1 MGLSRIHEQGY
12 VHRDVSAKNIF
23 IKKINDGFTIPQIG
37 DFGLVRHSDM
47 KTTQRTMNDTF
58 SICYA
63 APEQM
68 KEVPD
73 KPTPLFDSWAAA
85 VILYEMLAG

>member
-1 MGLSRIHEQGY
+1 
-12 VHRDVSAKNIF
+12 
-23 IKKINDGFTIPQIG
+23 
-37 DFGLVRHSDM
+37 
-47 KTTQRTMNDTF
+47 MNDTF